1 MPLDLFFAVAY
12 IPTPSGMK
20 IKRFHVSIVPF
31 SCPSFNLFSNSPR
44 RQHMRK
50 VLALGAAV
58 LFVGSVSVA
67 VAQERLQSNQSG
79 MGVGEGVGD
88 VSGNST
94 RVNVFDRTSFLERL
108 SQAETV
114 YGRVL
119 GVDLPGRKL
128 HLESGGS
135 SHDEGRAG
143 GGAMN
148 YRTVYFDDKTNMDQ
162 VRTLE
167 AGDDIILQVFEETNS
182 SHPWGTGRKL
192 VREISVLRGNEK
204 LAGFG
209 GLGQRPNPMTERG
222 IVTNSGG
229 VTGGITG
236 GVLPGVATGNTTT
249 GVAEFTG
256 AAPCWNCEPQPGWG
270 YQTVAPETKV
280 QNKSDYGTDAAKP
293 DLVKG
298 LK

>member
-1 MPLDLFFAVAY
+1 MCG
-12 IPTPSGMK
+12 PSSSLVV
-20 IKRFHVSIVPF
+20 RHLTL
-31 SCPSFNLFSNSPR
+31 LFSNSPR

-58 LFVGSVSVA
+58 LLVGSVSIA

-79 MGVGEGVGD
+79 LGVGEGVGD
-88 VSGNST
+88 VSGSST
-94 RVNVFDRTSFLERL
+94 RVNTFDRTNFLERL

-114 YGRVL
+114 YGRIL
-119 GVDLPGRKL
+119 GVDIPAKKL
-128 HLESGGS
+128 YLESGGS

-167 AGDDIILQVFEETNS
+167 AGDDVTIQAVEETSNAQ
-182 SHPWGTGRKL
+182 PFGTGRKM

-209 GLGQRPNPMTERG
+209 GLGQRPNPMTQRG
-222 IVTNSGG
+222 INTTSGSTTGG
-229 VTGGITG
+229 VTGGGLPGTATG
-236 GVLPGVATGNTTT
+236 GSVSTTV
-249 GVAEFTG
+249 GEYTG

-270 YQTVAPETKV
+270 YQTVAPETKL
-280 QNKSDYGTDAAKP
+280 QNKSDYGTDVAKP
-293 DLVKG
+293 NLIKG
-298 LK
+298 LQ